1 MEIIQLD
8 GYTVQEKLAI
18 AREPL
23 AARQI
28 ARNGLDPAEV
38 QVTDDAYLAIIE
50 GYTRE
55 AGGRGLEHQIGK
67 LLRKVAT
74 RVDSGQMVAPTTIG
88 AGDVKQYL
96 GRSRFTSEVAER
108 TDTPGIATG
117 LAVTGIGGDVLFI
130 EAAHMDGDEG
140 LTLTGQLGDVMKESV
155 RTASSYVR
163 SHAAEL
169 SIDPAAFKNQ
179 HFHVHVPAGAVP
191 KDGPSAGV
199 TMVTAL
205 ASLLTG
211 RPVRG
216 GLGMT
221 GEVTLQG
228 KVLPIGGVKQ
238 KLLAAHRAGLTD
250 VIVPRRNEPDLD
262 DVPESVRAEIHI
274 HPVSTVAEV
283 LSLALSLDVASGE
296 RLLQAA

>member
-1 MEIIQLD
+1 MEIVQLD

-18 AREPL
+18 AREHL

-38 QVTDDAYLAIIE
+38 QVTDDAFLAIIE

-55 AGGRGLEHQIGK
+55 AGVRGLERQIGK

-74 RVDSGQMVAPTTIG
+74 RVDSGQLAAPTTIG

-130 EAAHMDGDEG
+130 EAAHM
-140 LTLTGQLGDVMKESV
+140 
-155 RTASSYVR
+155 
-163 SHAAEL
+163 
-169 SIDPAAFKNQ
+169 
-179 HFHVHVPAGAVP
+179 
-191 KDGPSAGV
+191 
-199 TMVTAL
+199 
-205 ASLLTG
+205 
-211 RPVRG
+211 
-216 GLGMT
+216 
-221 GEVTLQG
+221 
-228 KVLPIGGVKQ
+228 
-238 KLLAAHRAGLTD
+238 
-250 VIVPRRNEPDLD
+250 
-262 DVPESVRAEIHI
+262 
-274 HPVSTVAEV
+274 HPVSTVTEV

>member
-1 MEIIQLD
+1 
-8 GYTVQEKLAI
+8 
-18 AREPL
+18 
-23 AARQI
+23 
-28 ARNGLDPAEV
+28 
-38 QVTDDAYLAIIE
+38 
-50 GYTRE
+50 
-55 AGGRGLEHQIGK
+55 
-67 LLRKVAT
+67 
-74 RVDSGQMVAPTTIG
+74 
-88 AGDVKQYL
+88 VKQYL
-96 GRSRFTSEVAER
+96 GRDRFTSEVAER

-155 RTASSYVR
+155 RIALSYVR
-163 SHAAEL
+163 SHASEL
-169 SIDPAAFKNQ
+169 GIDPAAFKNQ

-205 ASLLTG
+205 ASLLTQ

-250 VIVPRRNEPDLD
+250 VIVPRRNESDLD
-262 DVPESVRAEIHI
+262 DVPESVRADIRI
-274 HPVSTVAEV
+274 HPVSTVDEV
-283 LSLALSLDVASGE
+283 LALALSSDVASSDE
-296 RLLQAA
+296 RLQAA